1 MLRSDAPFSIIFPYL
16 LDIAS
21 RMCIIEPGD
30 ANSRKYFSRL
40 CNERRLPLYGSHGS
54 DMKKAKILVVG
65 SMNMDLITSG
75 DRFVKSGETI
85 YGTAFSTAPGG
96 KGANQ
101 AIQAA
106 RLSAEVTMV
115 GKIGSD
121 AFGKELLKS
130 ANDSGVD
137 TSNVIVDE
145 SVPTG
150 IADIQLCKTESG
162 TLNRIIIVP
171 GANGAITVS
180 DISFLEENI
189 KKYDMVILQHEI
201 PQEIN
206 VAVAGYAAAA
216 GVEVMLNPAPA
227 AKIPDALMKNLT
239 YISPNEHEA
248 AELTGVC
255 AGSENELKKIIS
267 AFSGLGVKNTLITLG
282 KAGAVLGNGD
292 KYLRCTAVD
301 YRPVVDPTAAGDSFI
316 AAFCVAHSVGLE
328 ASDSLYFASVVAAV
342 TVSRMGAQ
350 PSLPT
355 LDEALSALS
364 GVCGDKEKES
374 RIFSAFGR

>member
-1 MLRSDAPFSIIFPYL
+1 
-16 LDIAS
+16 
-21 RMCIIEPGD
+21 
-30 ANSRKYFSRL
+30 
-40 CNERRLPLYGSHGS
+40 
-54 DMKKAKILVVG
+54 MKKAKILVVG

-106 RLSAEVTMV
+106 RLYADVTLV
-115 GKIGSD
+115 GKIGND
-121 AFGKELLKS
+121 AFGRELLKS

-137 TSNVIVDE
+137 TSKVIVDE
-145 SVPTG
+145 NVPTG

-171 GANGAITVS
+171 GANGAITVN
-180 DISFLEENI
+180 DVSFLKEKI
-189 KKYDMVILQHEI
+189 KEYDMVILQHEI

-206 VAVAGYAAAA
+206 VELAGYAAEA
-216 GVEVMLNPAPA
+216 GVAVMLNPAPA

-248 AELTGVC
+248 AELTGIC
-255 AGSENELKKIIS
+255 AGSEDELEKIIS
-267 AFSGLGVKNTLITLG
+267 AFSELGVKNTLITLG
-282 KAGAVLGNGD
+282 KAGAVLGNGEE
-292 KYLRCTAVD
+292 YLRCPSVD

-316 AAFCVAHSVGLE
+316 AAFCVAHSAEL
-328 ASDSLYFASVVAAV
+328 AKADSLYFASVVAAV

-364 GVCGDKEKES
+364 EVCGDKEKES
-374 RIFSAFGR
+374 RILSAFGR

>member
-1 MLRSDAPFSIIFPYL
+1 
-16 LDIAS
+16 
-21 RMCIIEPGD
+21 
-30 ANSRKYFSRL
+30 
-40 CNERRLPLYGSHGS
+40 
-54 DMKKAKILVVG
+54 MKKAKILVVG

-106 RLSAEVTMV
+106 RLSADVTLV
-115 GKIGSD
+115 GKIGND
-121 AFGKELLKS
+121 AFGRELLKS

-137 TSNVIVDE
+137 TSKVIVDE
-145 SVPTG
+145 NVPTG

-162 TLNRIIIVP
+162 TLNRIIIIP
-171 GANGAITVS
+171 GANGAITVN
-180 DISFLEENI
+180 DVSFI
-189 KKYDMVILQHEI
+189 KEKIKEYDMVILQHEI

-206 VAVAGYAAAA
+206 VELAGYAAKA
-216 GVEVMLNPAPA
+216 GVAVMLNPAPA
-227 AKIPDALMKNLT
+227 AKIPDELMKNLT

-248 AELTGVC
+248 AELIGIC
-255 AGSENELKKIIS
+255 AGSEDELEKIIS
-267 AFSGLGVKNTLITLG
+267 EFSELGVKNTLITLG
-282 KAGAVLGNGD
+282 KAGAVLGNGEE
-292 KYLRCTAVD
+292 YLRCPSVD

-316 AAFCVAHSVGLE
+316 AAFCVAHSAGL
-328 ASDSLYFASVVAAV
+328 AKADSLYFASVVAAV

-364 GVCGDKEKES
+364 EVCGDKEKES
-374 RIFSAFGR
+374 RILSAFGR